1 MPNQVSNGYLIVRT
15 TASGGAV
22 PVENSHVAVM
32 SSATDSE
39 LLYQLTTD
47 NSGLTQPVALPAP
60 AIAES
65 VSPGQPTPFYEYTVQ
80 ITHPDY
86 EQVVVTGVQMFPGIT
101 AVLPV
106 NMLPARPR
114 ETEPR
119 QVYDGSKQL
128 PLSDGEEVK

>member
-65 VSPGQPTPFYEYTVQ
+65 VSPGQPTPFYEYTV
-80 ITHPDY
+80 
-86 EQVVVTGVQMFPGIT
+86 
-101 AVLPV
+101 
-106 NMLPARPR
+106 
-114 ETEPR
+114 
-119 QVYDGSKQL
+119 
-128 PLSDGEEVK
+128 